1 MEIRS
6 WFLKELQTEV
16 PVFKILSG
24 GLVQELLD
32 HAVANMPARQ
42 TPGQNDGSSPGSEA
56 VIPDSTPLAV
66 PDATDPSLSRT
77 PQTSTNS
84 SSPSHLGD
92 HDLDKQEV
100 SSATSVSVADSNE
113 VFKPSFDKILPISPG
128 QSRFWFQ
135 KHLMEDQT
143 TANSTICVVVNGTI
157 RLGSLESAVQKVA
170 ARHESFRT
178 SFFVDENQ
186 KPVQGISGTS
196 CLRLHTVLLAD
207 ESGVA
212 HELES
217 LKNHIYDIGHGEC
230 MRIIHLG
237 LTPTKSYLLLGS
249 HHIIMDGISLEVLLD
264 DLQKAYNGQDL
275 ITEPAYQYAAYS
287 EKLREDL
294 ASGAMQG
301 EIEYWRSEF
310 AAPPSPLPLLPFS
323 AARRRIPLTAYAH
336 NSVSR
341 AIGSQLSAQIQDACR
356 ERRANLFHFHLGVF
370 QVLLFKLFGDSDICI
385 GMADA
390 NRWDDR
396 VAKSIGM
403 YLNLLPLR
411 FHLDNQQSFEEVLK
425 DTRKKAYLAM
435 SNSRLPFDVLLDNVS
450 CERSTAISPLFQA
463 FINYRQG
470 VSEKRR
476 FDNAEVEVRSIELP
490 GSGYDVSL
498 DIIENPGGETRVTLL
513 VQRSLYSESDAS
525 RLLDIYFALLND
537 LSRSCEKVL
546 QQVSL
551 FSSQDVSNAIQ
562 LGKGKS
568 PVYVHNIGSE
578 YSLC

>member
-1 MEIRS
+1 M
-6 WFLKELQTEV
+6 KELEIEV

-24 GLVQELLD
+24 GLIQELLD

-42 TPGQNDGSSPGSEA
+42 TPGENDGSSPSTAA
-56 VIPDSTPLAV
+56 VIPKSTLLAV
-66 PDATDPSLSRT
+66 PGATDPSLAGTS
-77 PQTSTNS
+77 QTSTKSPGS
-84 SSPSHLGD
+84 SNLGD
-92 HDLDKQEV
+92 DESDKQEIL
-100 SSATSVSVADSNE
+100 SATSASVADPNE
-113 VFKPSFDKILPISPG
+113 VSKPSFDKILPISPG

-143 TANSTICVVVNGTI
+143 TANSTICVVVKGTV
-157 RLGSLESAVQKVA
+157 RVDSLERAVQKVA
-170 ARHESFRT
+170 ARHESLRT
-178 SFFVDENQ
+178 SFFVNENQ
-186 KPVQGISGTS
+186 KPVQGISDTS
-196 CLRLHTVLLAD
+196 SLQLHSVLLAN

-212 HELES
+212 HELER
-217 LKNHIYDIGHGEC
+217 LKNHIYDIENGEC
-230 MRIIHLG
+230 MRIVHLG
-237 LTPTKSYLLLGS
+237 LTPTESYVLIGS
-249 HHIIMDGISLEVLLD
+249 HHIIMDGISLEVFLD

-275 ITEPAYQYAAYS
+275 VTEPAYQYAAYS

-294 ASGAMQG
+294 ASGSMQG
-301 EIEYWRSEF
+301 EIDYWRSEF
-310 AAPPSPLPLLPFS
+310 EAPLSALPLLPFS
-323 AARRRIPLTAYAH
+323 TARQRTPLAAYEH

-341 AIGSQLSAQIQDACR
+341 AISSQLSVQIQDACR
-356 ERRANLFHFHLGVF
+356 KRKANLFHFHLGVF
-370 QVLLFKLFGDSDICI
+370 QVLLFKLFGNNDVCI

-390 NRWDDR
+390 NRWDDQ

-411 FHLDNQQSFEEVLK
+411 FHLDDQQSFEEVLK
-425 DTRKKAYLAM
+425 NTRKKAYLAM
-435 SNSRLPFDVLLDNVS
+435 SNSRLPFDILLDNVS

-513 VQRSLYSESDAS
+513 VQRSLYSESDANS
-525 RLLDIYFALLND
+525 LLDMYFVLLND
-537 LSRSCEKVL
+537 LSCSCETML

-551 FSSQDVSNAIQ
+551 FSDQDVSKAIQ
-562 LGKGKS
+562 LGTGKS
-568 PVYVHNIGSE
+568 PVHVQHIS
-578 YSLC
+578 